1 MGTSTSKRLPLKC
14 EFCAEDTQDS
24 AVRLDVRKGQQELR
38 ACNPCYE
45 YLLAVI
51 NMDDP
56 LCPNGCLVC
65 LSPTED
71 SGTRFRL
78 CDRCWED
85 INQGRRVLMKDG
97 QSRTPP
103 TELLTGNSRPDM
115 AMGCGDQE

>member
-1 MGTSTSKRLPLKC
+1 MGASTSKRHPTKC
-14 EFCAEDTQDS
+14 EFCAEDTHDS
-24 AVRLDVRKGQQELR
+24 AVPLDVRKGEQELR
-38 ACNPCYE
+38 SCNQCYE

-51 NMDDP
+51 NTDDP
-56 LCPNGCLVC
+56 LCANGCLVC

-85 INQGRRVLMKDG
+85 IDQGRRVLMQDG

-103 TELLTGNSRPDM
+103 TEILAGNSRPDL
-115 AMGCGDQE
+115 AIDRGDQG